1 MIKNR
6 GEEAQNL
13 AYNWKNFSIFL
24 AISILFFG
32 LSILF
37 LPLIVLKPQKFA
49 SFFTIASIFLMIAI
63 SILKGHTKFIKTL
76 F

>member
-24 AISILFFG
+24 IISILFFG
-32 LSILF
+32 LSLLY
-37 LPLIVLKPQKFA
+37 LPLIVLRP
-49 SFFTIASIFLMIAI
+49 
-63 SILKGHTKFIKTL
+63 
-76 F
+76 